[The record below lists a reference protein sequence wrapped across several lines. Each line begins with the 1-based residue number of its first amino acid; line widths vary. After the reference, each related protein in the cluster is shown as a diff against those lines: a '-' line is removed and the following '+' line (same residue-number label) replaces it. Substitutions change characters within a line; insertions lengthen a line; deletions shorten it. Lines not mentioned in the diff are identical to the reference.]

1 MYREQVQDIIL
12 ERMLERVG
20 ARYDK
25 REGSIIWDALAPAA
39 VEFQNFFYA
48 LAAVLDEVFPDT
60 ATRKYLIKHCTER
73 GIEYY
78 KASPA
83 VVLGE
88 FTPTT
93 VDVPIGERFS
103 HEDLNYVV
111 TEKVG
116 DGLYHL
122 KCETVGSIAN
132 GQTGR
137 LIPIGYINGLETAN
151 IVEIV
156 VPGEDD
162 ESTESLRAR
171 YFDSLKSEPYG
182 GNKKDYKDWV
192 LAIAGVG
199 GCKIYSGSE
208 WNGGGTVL
216 VVVQDSQYGVPSDGS
231 IRNIQHNIDPDSGWE
246 MYQWKLE
253 NNIEVSEDEKNM
265 YENVPMTG
273 SGEGKEIAP
282 VGHFVTVV
290 PVNVETINFEFT
302 LDYNSGHSWDTVKL
316 DVEKAV
322 DDYIAGLNERWQNN
336 DHIVI
341 RIAHIESALLDIPGV
356 LDVKNTRLSGSKPV
370 PGILDKEKDVTDW
383 TESNYSADKNSIIQ
397 RGTINGY

>member
-60 ATRKYLIKHCTER
+60 ATRKYLIKHCVER

-182 GNKKDYKDWV
+182 GNKKDYRDWV

-216 VVVQDSQYGVPSDGS
+216 VVVQDSQYGVPADGF
-231 IRNIQHNIDPDSGWE
+231 INDIQTIIDPE
-246 MYQWKLE
+246 T
-253 NNIEVSEDEKNM
+253 N
-265 YENVPMTG
+265 
-273 SGEGKEIAP
+273 SGEGKGIAP

-302 LDYNSGHSWDTVKL
+302 LDYNSGHSWDTVKM

-356 LDVKNTRLSGSKPV
+356 LDVKNTRLSVSKPV
-370 PGILDKEKDVTDW
+370 PGILDKEKDPTDW
-383 TESNYSADKNSIIQ
+383 IETNYSADKNSIIH
-397 RGTINGY
+397 RGAVNGY

>member
-1 MYREQVQDIIL
+1 MYKDQVQDIIL
-12 ERMLERVG
+12 ERMLKRVG
-20 ARYDK
+20 AKYDK

-60 ATRKYLIKHCTER
+60 ATRKYLVKHCADRDITP
-73 GIEYY
+73 YP
-78 KASPA
+78 ASAA

-182 GNKKDYKDWV
+182 GNKKDYRDWV

-216 VVVQDSQYGVPSDGS
+216 VVVQDSQYGVPADGF
-231 IRNIQHNIDPDSGWE
+231 INDIQTIIDP
-246 MYQWKLE
+246 
-253 NNIEVSEDEKNM
+253 EVN
-265 YENVPMTG
+265 
-273 SGEGKEIAP
+273 SGEGKGIAP

-302 LDYNSGHSWDTVKL
+302 LDYNSGHSWDTVKMG
-316 DVEKAV
+316 VENAV
-322 DDYIAGLNERWQNN
+322 DKYIAGLNERWQNN

-356 LDVKNTRLSGSKPV
+356 LDVKNTRLSVSKPV
-370 PGILDKEKDVTDW
+370 PGILDNEKDATDW
-383 TESNYSADKNSIIQ
+383 IETNYSADKNSIIH
-397 RGTINGY
+397 RGTVNGY